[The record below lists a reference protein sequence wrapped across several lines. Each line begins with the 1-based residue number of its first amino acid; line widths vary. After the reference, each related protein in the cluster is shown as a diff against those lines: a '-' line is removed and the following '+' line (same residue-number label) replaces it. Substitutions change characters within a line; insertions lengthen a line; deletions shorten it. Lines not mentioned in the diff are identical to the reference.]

1 MFFGLS
7 APYVPVSVPSQDSVI
22 ILGSCSA
29 VAGAY
34 RPAIDR
40 RMNRTALIRRMG
52 LAVGVVSE
60 VSDPLSALLL
70 KYQRSPI
77 NKPARRFP
85 PPWSVEEYND
95 ACFHRARSQRATARL
110 CLFRGRAGRRSVAK
124 LLTKD
129 EARRIAA
136 NIAKLP
142 ELLREPSFLWR
153 PSYRP

>member
-7 APYVPVSVPSQDSVI
+7 APYVPVSVPSHDSVI
-22 ILGSCSA
+22 ILGSFSA

-34 RPAIDR
+34 CPAIDR

-70 KYQRSPI
+70 KYQCSPI

-85 PPWSVEEYND
+85 AALVRRG
-95 ACFHRARSQRATARL
+95 HRR
-110 CLFRGRAGRRSVAK
+110 
-124 LLTKD
+124 
-129 EARRIAA
+129 
-136 NIAKLP
+136 
-142 ELLREPSFLWR
+142 LLRREGQRVMVANHFL
-153 PSYRP
+153 